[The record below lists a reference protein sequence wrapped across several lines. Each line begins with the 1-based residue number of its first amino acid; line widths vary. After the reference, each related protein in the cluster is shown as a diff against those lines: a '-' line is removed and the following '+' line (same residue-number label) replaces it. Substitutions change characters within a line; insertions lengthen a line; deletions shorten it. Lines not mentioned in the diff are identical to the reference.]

1 MYIYM
6 NNVYVYICI
15 IHYIYYIIL
24 LLYIILYF
32 YNIEI
37 NFFMLDEMENKC

>member
-15 IHYIYYIIL
+15 IYYIYYIII

-37 NFFMLDEMENKC
+37 NFVMLDEMENKC